1 MKFIIFLSSFQTDQM
16 DEQSNCKKKSL
27 FLEYATS
34 ALTHVII
41 FYLFFKGGS
50 HGGGIYAC
58 TVYKTQIL

>member
-1 MKFIIFLSSFQTDQM
+1 M